1 MSEKQFVNGMLVKR
15 GDNAPDFVLAN
26 LSINREELIAWLEA
40 QEGKWVN
47 VVLKRAKSGK
57 CYAEVDTWKPPK
69 AVDLVTAP
77 LDDEI
82 PF

>member
-1 MSEKQFVNGMLVKR
+1 MSEKQFVNGLIVKR
-15 GDNAPDFVLAN
+15 NENAPDWVYAN

-57 CYAEVDTWKPPK
+57 GYAEVDNWKPPR

-77 LDDEI
+77 LDDAI